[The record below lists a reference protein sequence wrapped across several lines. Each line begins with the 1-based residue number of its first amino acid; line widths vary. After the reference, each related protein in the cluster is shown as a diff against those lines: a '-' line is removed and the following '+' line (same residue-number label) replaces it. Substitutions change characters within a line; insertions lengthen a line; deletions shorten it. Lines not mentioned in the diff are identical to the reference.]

1 MKIGLIDVDGHNF
14 PNFALMKISA
24 YHKLQGDIVEWASP
38 LFDEYD
44 IVYKSKIFTFSPDEN
59 YPWKGK
65 VIKGGTG
72 YDIKS
77 KLPEEIE
84 NCREL
89 DYSIYPNCDYS
100 IQFFSR
106 GCIRKCP
113 FCLVNEKEGL
123 IHSVTPHSLNPNGKH
138 IEVLDNNFFAN
149 PHWREAVDYLEATG
163 QYIKFHGVDVRIMTD
178 EMAQSLARLKMKE
191 SIHIAWDL
199 PNVDITKGL
208 EILQRHIS
216 PNKVVCYVLIG
227 FNSTF
232 EQDLYRVRKLKEMKV
247 KKPFVMIYRDY
258 ANPKPPTQQQ
268 KDFARWVNRSQLFH
282 TMDFEDYSPRK
293 GFYCREYL
301 KK

>member
-1 MKIGLIDVDGHNF
+1 
-14 PNFALMKISA
+14 
-24 YHKLQGDIVEWASP
+24 
-38 LFDEYD
+38 
-44 IVYKSKIFTFSPDEN
+44 
-59 YPWKGK
+59 
-65 VIKGGTG
+65 
-72 YDIKS
+72 
-77 KLPEEIE
+77 
-84 NCREL
+84 
-89 DYSIYPNCDYS
+89 
-100 IQFFSR
+100 
-106 GCIRKCP
+106 
-113 FCLVNEKEGL
+113 
-123 IHSVTPHSLNPNGKH
+123 
-138 IEVLDNNFFAN
+138 
-149 PHWREAVDYLEATG
+149 
-163 QYIKFHGVDVRIMTD
+163 MTD

-232 EQDLYRVRKLKEMKV
+232 EQDLHRVRKLKEMKV